1 MPIRILTALVNK
13 ITIRKAFYI
22 SSAFFLF
29 SNQTYNH
36 LFLFKNVGVIQFC
49 CKYLFYLH
57 IVNGRTNNGF
67 YIVFFFRKKR
77 NSLKFKSKLL
87 YSLIYLLC
95 EIILL
100 TTFLE
105 FSSLNKTTV
114 FGFHPAYCN

>member
-49 CKYLFYLH
+49 CKHLFYLH

-67 YIVFFFRKKR
+67 FLVSLYRILFPKKKGSILFDVGELHQHLFCIKKYRKDTLKSFRINLAT
-77 NSLKFKSKLL
+77 NS
-87 YSLIYLLC
+87 
-95 EIILL
+95 
-100 TTFLE
+100 
-105 FSSLNKTTV
+105 
-114 FGFHPAYCN
+114 

>member
-1 MPIRILTALVNK
+1 MPIRILIALVNK

-49 CKYLFYLH
+49 CKHLFYLH

-67 YIVFFFRKKR
+67 FLVSLYRILFPKKKKQ
-77 NSLKFKSKLL
+77 L
-87 YSLIYLLC
+87 
-95 EIILL
+95 EI
-100 TTFLE
+100 
-105 FSSLNKTTV
+105 
-114 FGFHPAYCN
+114 

>member
-49 CKYLFYLH
+49 CKHLFYLH
-57 IVNGRTNNGF
+57 LVNGRPING
-67 YIVFFFRKKR
+67 IFFDF
-77 NSLKFKSKLL
+77 LFL
-87 YSLIYLLC
+87 SLILFSFPS
-95 EIILL
+95 
-100 TTFLE
+100 FL
-105 FSSLNKTTV
+105 SL
-114 FGFHPAYCN
+114 FF

>member
-1 MPIRILTALVNK
+1 MPIRILTALVNI

-36 LFLFKNVGVIQFC
+36 LFLFRNVGVIQFC

-67 YIVFFFRKKR
+67 FLVSLYRILFPKKKKQLEIYIQAVIFFNLFT
-77 NSLKFKSKLL
+77 LL
-87 YSLIYLLC
+87 NYSVNH
-95 EIILL
+95 
-100 TTFLE
+100 
-105 FSSLNKTTV
+105 FSRI
-114 FGFHPAYCN
+114 FIFE

>member
-49 CKYLFYLH
+49 CKHLFYLH

-67 YIVFFFRKKR
+67 FISYSFSEKK
-77 NSLKFKSKLL
+77 
-87 YSLIYLLC
+87 
-95 EIILL
+95 E
-100 TTFLE
+100 T
-105 FSSLNKTTV
+105 
-114 FGFHPAYCN
+114 A